1 MEICKTSL
9 FKRISEHPLIFVFS
23 LALLARLVTATIVAI
38 FYDSCLFADDC
49 GYLTVLKIHTE
60 GRPEELWTP
69 DMSKYWNIHIAFY
82 YPAFLLSKI
91 FGFQLFIP
99 QLLSV
104 IAGSL
109 IPLSVTAIL
118 KNHTSL
124 KIAILC
130 GAVCSLWPSQ
140 VLWSSIF
147 LRDSA
152 SWTGLISIALII
164 LYWTKAKSIK
174 GILFG
179 GLLLALVS
187 LYLGHIRSHTLVT
200 ALIAVLIAVLISVSL
215 TSRAKHF
222 GRVSIAFLCFLFIP
236 LISNVGIA
244 GSELLSL
251 NDFATQRAAGAVEAS
266 TSLVGPAIKYH
277 SDLDSDC
284 FDATGYEFSGM
295 PDPNFEYGPEFDG
308 YLQAI
313 ETCRLKPDE
322 IPEAPDNSWVAHIK
336 YLPTGLRI
344 MLIDPLP
351 NQLHKSNSLIPP
363 FLENIIWY
371 PVLLFALY
379 GSSYLSKRNTETLY
393 VALTV
398 MGLATTWGLIEGN
411 FGTAFRHRGE
421 LFWGVIIFA
430 GLGLD
435 KFLKKK
441 SNRKIEREEI
451 STSSKQKPD
460 QF

>member
-1 MEICKTSL
+1 MKIDKIS
-9 FKRISEHPLIFVFS
+9 FFGKISEHPLIFIFS
-23 LALLARLVTATIVAI
+23 LAFLARLVTAITVAI
-38 FYDSCLFADDC
+38 FFDNCLFADDC
-49 GYLTVLKIHTE
+49 GYLTVLKLHID

-69 DMSKYWNIHIAFY
+69 DMSTYWNIHIAFY

-91 FGFQLFIP
+91 FGFHLFIP

-124 KIAILC
+124 KVAIFC
-130 GAVCSLWPSQ
+130 GAICALWPSQ
-140 VLWSSIF
+140 VLWSSVF

-152 SWTGLISIALII
+152 SWTGLISIALI
-164 LYWTKAKSIK
+164 LLHWTKTKNIK

-179 GLLLALVS
+179 GLALASVS
-187 LYLGHIRSHTLVT
+187 LYLGHVRSHTLVT
-200 ALIAVLIAVLISVSL
+200 AMIALLIAVLISISH
-215 TSRAKHF
+215 TSRTKHF
-222 GRVSIAFLCFLFIP
+222 ARISIALLCFLFIP

-266 TSLVGPAIKYH
+266 TSLVQPAIKYH
-277 SDLDSDC
+277 KDLDSDC

-295 PDPNFEYGPEFDG
+295 PDPNFEYGQEFDG
-308 YLQAI
+308 YLEAI
-313 ETCRLKPDE
+313 ETCRLNPDE
-322 IPEAPDNSWVAHIK
+322 IPEAPDNSWIAHIK

-351 NQLHKSNSLIPP
+351 NQLHKSDSLIPP

-371 PVLLFALY
+371 PVLLFAMY
-379 GSSYLSKRNTETLY
+379 GIRYISKRNTETLY
-393 VALTV
+393 IAFTV
-398 MGLATTWGLIEGN
+398 TGLATTWGMIEGN

-435 KFLKKK
+435 RFLKKK
-441 SNRKIEREEI
+441 KCNEKVESQQI
-451 STSSKQKPD
+451 
-460 QF
+460 